1 MSDENCQALLDA
13 KHLMENKLLP
23 QQLAFIQSNYTCV
36 LDVISKLES
45 NKLSLVESLN
55 LINQLQTSVNSV
67 SGTIGRK
74 KGEKLKNV
82 LEKNEGYF
90 FLLNVAKIISGD
102 LVENFNVR
110 KQLKQIGISKVFSTP
125 HVCVGKKIV

>member
-1 MSDENCQALLDA
+1 MEAALFYCKHFSDIKQLITELSDENCQALLDA

-74 KGEKLKNV
+74 IREKLKNV
-82 LEKNEGYF
+82 LEKNKGYF
-90 FLLNVAKIISGD
+90 LPNVS
-102 LVENFNVR
+102 
-110 KQLKQIGISKVFSTP
+110 
-125 HVCVGKKIV
+125 